1 LGAALAVVTE
11 QIQIRAGSVVIPFQ
25 DPLRVAEEWS
35 VIDNL
40 SGGRVGIACASGWHT
55 NDFVLAPTNYDE
67 RKQIM
72 YERMETIQKLWRGET
87 ITLPN
92 GSSKPTEVRIYPQPL
107 QPSLPMWLASH
118 GDATFIRA
126 GELGV
131 NLLTVLWDTSIEE
144 LSRKIRL
151 YHKALAQHGHD
162 PNRRKVTLMLH
173 TFIGETMDIVREK
186 VKTAYEEYLYINLGL
201 QENQAQGLDR
211 TVDLTPDDKECLVT
225 QATEQLFQ
233 TRGLVGTPELC
244 LEKIKV
250 LQAIGVDEVACL
262 IDFGVDFA
270 STMDSLHKLSQVQDA
285 CNQTQFA
292 TVEMDEGW
300 L

>member
-1 LGAALAVVTE
+1 
-11 QIQIRAGSVVIPFQ
+11 
-25 DPLRVAEEWS
+25 
-35 VIDNL
+35 
-40 SGGRVGIACASGWHT
+40 
-55 NDFVLAPTNYDE
+55 
-67 RKQIM
+67 
-72 YERMETIQKLWRGET
+72 
-87 ITLPN
+87 
-92 GSSKPTEVRIYPQPL
+92 
-107 QPSLPMWLASH
+107 
-118 GDATFIRA
+118 
-126 GELGV
+126 
-131 NLLTVLWDTSIEE
+131 
-144 LSRKIRL
+144 
-151 YHKALAQHGHD
+151 
-162 PNRRKVTLMLH
+162 
-173 TFIGETMDIVREK
+173 
-186 VKTAYEEYLYINLGL
+186 
-201 QENQAQGLDR
+201 
-211 TVDLTPDDKECLVT
+211 LTPDDKEFLVT